1 MKRKLIQLKVTE
13 EFKKRV
19 EKAARSVNN
28 TMTGYVTECVVKDLE
43 KKEKNGKATDNI

>member
-19 EKAARSVNN
+19 EKAARSVNQ
-28 TMTGYVTECVVKDLE
+28 TMTGYITECVVKDL
-43 KKEKNGKATDNI
+43 KEKGKNVKSSDR